1 MKILIVEDN
10 QRLRRSILE
19 YTRAEGCVAD
29 AASDGEEGL
38 YKALNWDYD
47 LILLDV
53 MMPKID
59 GWEMLRRIR
68 ERKTTPV
75 IMVTARDQIDDRVR
89 GLDEGADDYLVKPF
103 EMRELMARIRANTRR
118 VENNPQPCLEAGDIM
133 VNTVKRQAYFKD
145 QAVELTAR
153 EYTLLEMFM
162 YKRNEVLSREFI
174 YDHLF
179 DERDET
185 VSNMLEVYVYKLR
198 SKFGKDSIQTRR
210 GLGYIFMPES

>member
-10 QRLRRSILE
+10 QRLRRSMLE

-29 AASDGEEGL
+29 SASDGEEGL
-38 YKALNWDYD
+38 YKAMNWDYD

-59 GWEMLRRIR
+59 GWEMLRQIR
-68 ERKTTPV
+68 EQKDTPV
-75 IMVTARDQIDDRVR
+75 ILVTARDQIDDRVR
-89 GLDEGADDYLVKPF
+89 GLDDGADDYLVKPF
-103 EMRELMARIRANTRR
+103 EMRELMARIRANLRR
-118 VENNPQPCLEAGDIM
+118 VENSPKPCLKAGDIV

-145 QAVELTAR
+145 ESVELTAR

-162 YKRNEVLSREFI
+162 YKQNEVLSREYI

-179 DERDET
+179 DESDET

-210 GLGYIFMPES
+210 GLGYVFMPDS